1 MSQLI
6 LRALSPKTVRS
17 LPVSSYLS
25 WSLRRTYA
33 KRQSDSDSGSLVKS
47 KSEGHGSVS
56 TDVRPLGEKIK
67 ENTKTA
73 SYMGVI
79 LLGVGVT
86 GIMFY
91 AIFRELF
98 SSQSPNSVYSEALE
112 KCINDPKVQD
122 LLGTPIKGYG
132 EETGRRRRRHV
143 AHSIFERNGVK
154 HMRMQFHIQ
163 GIRNRATVHLEVR
176 ENSSGKYEYR
186 YMFAQLDYYPKT
198 TVILEDNRANDNRPL
213 SEDSVQSFE
222 LKPIV

>member
-112 KCINDPKVQD
+112 KCINVRMFSMFFVGR
-122 LLGTPIKGYG
+122 LL
-132 EETGRRRRRHV
+132 
-143 AHSIFERNGVK
+143 S
-154 HMRMQFHIQ
+154 
-163 GIRNRATVHLEVR
+163 
-176 ENSSGKYEYR
+176 
-186 YMFAQLDYYPKT
+186 
-198 TVILEDNRANDNRPL
+198 DNCL
-213 SEDSVQSFE
+213 S
-222 LKPIV
+222 L

>member
-86 GIMFY
+86 
-91 AIFRELF
+91 
-98 SSQSPNSVYSEALE
+98 EALE
-112 KCINDPKVQD
+112 KCINNPKVQD